1 MDKWRRKF
9 QQFMAG
15 RYGADPFSRFLS
27 GCIVA
32 LLVVNLFVRTHIL
45 YWLAVILL
53 IYTYYRMFSRNISTR
68 FKENERYM
76 GYRFRVS
83 EAFKKWKFKAEQARK
98 YHIYK
103 CPSCGQK
110 IRIPRGHG
118 KVSIHCP
125 KCHTDFIKKS

>member
-32 LLVVNLFVRTHIL
+32 LLVVNLFVRTYIL

-53 IYTYYRMFSRNISTR
+53 IYTYYRMFSRNISR
-68 FKENERYM
+68 RYAENQAFLAKTYGIR
-76 GYRFRVS
+76 GFFR
-83 EAFKKWKFKAEQARK
+83 K
-98 YHIYK
+98 
-103 CPSCGQK
+103 QK
-110 IRIPRGHG
+110 
-118 KVSIHCP
+118 
-125 KCHTDFIKKS
+125 

>member
-1 MDKWRRKF
+1 MDKWGRKF

-53 IYTYYRMFSRNISTR
+53 IYTYYRMFSRNIS
-68 FKENERYM
+68 
-76 GYRFRVS
+76 
-83 EAFKKWKFKAEQARK
+83 A
-98 YHIYK
+98 HIFFD
-103 CPSCGQK
+103 
-110 IRIPRGHG
+110 IPPVTSLLHFSLILLLLG
-118 KVSIHCP
+118 
-125 KCHTDFIKKS
+125 

>member
-53 IYTYYRMFSRNISTR
+53 IYTYYRMFSRNISR
-68 FKENERYM
+68 RYAENQAFLAKTYGIR
-76 GYRFRVS
+76 GFFR
-83 EAFKKWKFKAEQARK
+83 KQKNIWKQRK
-98 YHIYK
+98 DYHIYT
-103 CPSCGQK
+103 CPGCRQK
-110 IRIPRGHG
+110 IRIPRGKG
-118 KVSIHCP
+118 RIEIRCP
-125 KCHTDFIKKS
+125 KCGKTFIKKS